1 MINEIEE
8 FSCYTDPVVYEAA
21 GKKDV
26 AWMRRMNT
34 DMLETGEGFQRI
46 LTIVARGH
54 LWKDGEADLGRARR
68 ALCAWCSI
76 PEKENAGPKA
86 GWENKTE
93 YAELHGEFPELVD
106 ENGWGWMIR
115 HVHNIC
121 AFARENPK
129 LVQKTRLEHCLE
141 LETSFD
147 KIWRD
152 RVLHYQVP
160 LFTPTKTAIWSL
172 CFDGVLAD
180 ALEQGPLRKP
190 ETGLTEEQ
198 EQWVCS
204 NTPDNIPPE
213 VLRTLTLYYLAN
225 RQEDSDW
232 VVLPVTNLSAFFGT
246 TTFSRK
252 WLPAL
257 CKTAIVRDTSGFG
270 VSRYH
275 LVGDFPAL

>member
-1 MINEIEE
+1 MINEIED
-8 FSCYTDPVVYEAA
+8 FSCYTDPVVYEAT

-34 DMLETGEGFQRI
+34 GMLETGEGFQRI
-46 LTIVARGH
+46 LTIVSRGY
-54 LWKDGEADLGRARR
+54 LWKDGKDDLDRARR

-86 GWENKTE
+86 GWENKTG
-93 YAELHGEFPELVD
+93 YAELHREFPELVD
-106 ENGWGWMIR
+106 ENGWGWLIR
-115 HVHNIC
+115 HVHNTC

-180 ALEQGPLRKP
+180 ALEQGPLRNQEIP
-190 ETGLTEEQ
+190 LTDAQAE
-198 EQWVCS
+198 WIRT
-204 NTPDNIPPE
+204 NTPEKVPEE
-213 VLRTLTLYYLAN
+213 VLRNLTLYYLVN

-232 VVLPVTNLSAFFGT
+232 VVLPVTNFAAFFGT

-270 VSRYH
+270 VSRYR
-275 LVGDFPAL
+275 LAASFPGW